1 MPTIPQGRVSAASP
15 PHRSPLARGGGGETK
30 TASFQILEPRAYSQ
44 QWPRT
49 RAPSPDRPER
59 VALHEKLQA
68 SASPARATEPSVEV
82 GEPRE
87 PWRRIGTWCAS
98 WIRQGFGNSNSDGLS
113 IKQGGRT
120 AIPSNTLLET
130 SSTMRGRD
138 SWGRAISASI
148 PERAAAGV
156 VRAVSGSEAD
166 VGDVVANMSRDGT
179 GDGRVVKWHGSGSH
193 RVAERV
199 GLDGVRSTLV
209 VIRQTASRSRAAP
222 SDQVPGTW
230 FVAHPVG
237 ALTANLEGCQR
248 ALELEASRR
257 TSVTFKSLS
266 PAPGQQTRSGLD

>member
-68 SASPARATEPSVEV
+68 SASPAWATEPSVEV
-82 GEPRE
+82 GERRE

-98 WIRQGFGNSNSDGLS
+98 WIRQGFGNSHSDGLS

-138 SWGRAISASI
+138 SRGRQSQVVPVPCLERVHACILQCRRHFREHPRASCC
-148 PERAAAGV
+148 RG
-156 VRAVSGSEAD
+156 RSGSVRER
-166 VGDVVANMSRDGT
+166 GRCWRCGREHVA
-179 GDGRVVKWHGSGSH
+179 
-193 RVAERV
+193 
-199 GLDGVRSTLV
+199 
-209 VIRQTASRSRAAP
+209 
-222 SDQVPGTW
+222 
-230 FVAHPVG
+230 
-237 ALTANLEGCQR
+237 
-248 ALELEASRR
+248 
-257 TSVTFKSLS
+257 
-266 PAPGQQTRSGLD
+266 